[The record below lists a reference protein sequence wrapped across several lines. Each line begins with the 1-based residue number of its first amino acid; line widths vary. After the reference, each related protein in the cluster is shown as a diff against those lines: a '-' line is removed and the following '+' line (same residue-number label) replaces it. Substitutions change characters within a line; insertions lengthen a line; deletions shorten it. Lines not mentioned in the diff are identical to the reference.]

1 MQFGKFTHQVVLSVP
16 MAPYMDLSRRVNA
29 DFNDHIVAPTTGYL
43 LLVARETN
51 KREHAWECL
60 LAGSREQV
68 IQPSLLEGN
77 GTDIV
82 ARDVQRL
89 KGWLHELMA
98 TAVCTLDV
106 SVEVFRHVQ
115 VQLSVSAELL
125 KRASE
130 LPLTIALR
138 AEGAFDAEGA
148 TVSLRVDTAAGLAR
162 RLGWLLE
169 ISRTARPVFQPVNG
183 AAMDRLGLYLSRM
196 HGRQL
201 RRGRT

>member
-1 MQFGKFTHQVVLSVP
+1 
-16 MAPYMDLSRRVNA
+16 MDLSRRLNS
-29 DFNDHIVAPTTGYL
+29 DFNDHIVASTTGYL
-43 LLVARETN
+43 LLVARDSG
-51 KREHAWECL
+51 KHEHAWECL
-60 LAGSREQV
+60 LAGSREQML
-68 IQPSLLEGN
+68 QPSLLEGG
-77 GTDIV
+77 GTDKV

-98 TAVCTLDV
+98 SAVCTLDV
-106 SVEVFRHVQ
+106 SVEVFREVQ
-115 VQLSVSAELL
+115 VRLSVSAELL
-125 KRASE
+125 QRVSE

-148 TVSLRVDTAAGLAR
+148 TVNLRVDTVAGLAR

-169 ISRTARPVFQPVNG
+169 LSRSARPVFQPVSG
-183 AAMDRLGLYLSRM
+183 AAMERLGLYLSRM